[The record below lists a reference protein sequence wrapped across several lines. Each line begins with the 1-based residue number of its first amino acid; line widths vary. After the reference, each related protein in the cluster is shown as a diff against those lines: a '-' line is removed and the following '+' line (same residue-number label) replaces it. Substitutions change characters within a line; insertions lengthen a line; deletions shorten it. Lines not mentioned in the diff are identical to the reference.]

1 MKNSIFSLFFFCLL
15 VSFSARA
22 SERLIKATFIQPYL
36 VEQWDD
42 SRWKQEFKSLKAAG
56 MEYVI
61 FMHTVHTDQEG
72 NTTAVYP
79 SALPGVSGNK
89 SDLLENCLRN
99 ARRAGFKVFV
109 GLNFNEAWWKAD
121 FTPQWLMQQME
132 FGNQVAEELIGRYKS
147 RYKDTMYGW
156 YWVWEVDNSYCKTP
170 MHREFLVKALNMN
183 LDYLHQQTKGM
194 PFLLSPFMNSQNG
207 TAAQCAEMWKYVLTN
222 AHFQDGDIFAPQ
234 DCIGSGFLNLDEV
247 ADWFS
252 ALADVIPT
260 TPRIRFVA
268 NVEMFDQRFWTTA
281 TLDRIQRQMDLL
293 SPYVSGFICFAYS
306 HYYSPWLRHPAF
318 HEAYTYYAQKGCL
331 PFLVTPLPVSQLAW
345 MQNEKQGVFLSWK
358 DESKPQAVG
367 YHIYRE
373 GQLVGDVQRKK
384 EEAEPFG
391 MFTVREAGTYEVA
404 AYNVCGAESVKT
416 QVTVPDYLFG
426 QRICGRVTCQ
436 GKGIA
441 GVVVTDGFDCVATDG
456 QGRYELKRNRGAR
469 FVYISSPAGYLVPV
483 SEQTIPQFYLPLDSL
498 KEKDYDFELLKNP
511 KDDNRHTFLVQADV
525 QATSEKDIAGYRAYL
540 QDVQE
545 LLRTSD
551 GQSEVFGIDCGD
563 IVGDSPQL
571 FPSYIQ
577 ASSTLN
583 IPVYRAIGNH
593 DMTYGGR
600 TFEYSY
606 RTFEDYFGPI
616 YYSFNRGKAH
626 YIVLDNCFYV
636 NRDYQ
641 YIGYIDERTFAWLEQ
656 DLRFVA
662 KGSPVFVVVH
672 IPTSL
677 TPKLQWNA
685 LLQDETSNASGLYRM
700 LEGYDAHIISGHTHF
715 NLNVCF
721 NDSLMEHNTAAV
733 CGIWWKADICMDGT
747 PAGYGVYEVDGTD
760 VKWYYKSAGQSKD
773 YQFRAYPVGAS
784 REYPKDI
791 IANVWNWDEKWKVE
805 WYEDGKRMGE
815 MTRFTGYDPDAEA
828 ICSDKERVQYDW
840 ISPVQTSHL
849 FRATPRSKTSK
860 VEIKVTD
867 RFGNVFSQLLK

>member
-1 MKNSIFSLFFFCLL
+1 M
-15 VSFSARA
+15 
-22 SERLIKATFIQPYL
+22 
-36 VEQWDD
+36 
-42 SRWKQEFKSLKAAG
+42 
-56 MEYVI
+56 
-61 FMHTVHTDQEG
+61 
-72 NTTAVYP
+72 
-79 SALPGVSGNK
+79 
-89 SDLLENCLRN
+89 
-99 ARRAGFKVFV
+99 
-109 GLNFNEAWWKAD
+109 
-121 FTPQWLMQQME
+121 
-132 FGNQVAEELIGRYKS
+132 
-147 RYKDTMYGW
+147 
-156 YWVWEVDNSYCKTP
+156 
-170 MHREFLVKALNMN
+170 
-183 LDYLHQQTKGM
+183 
-194 PFLLSPFMNSQNG
+194 
-207 TAAQCAEMWKYVLTN
+207 
-222 AHFQDGDIFAPQ
+222 
-234 DCIGSGFLNLDEV
+234 
-247 ADWFS
+247 
-252 ALADVIPT
+252 
-260 TPRIRFVA
+260 
-268 NVEMFDQRFWTTA
+268 
-281 TLDRIQRQMDLL
+281 
-293 SPYVSGFICFAYS
+293 
-306 HYYSPWLRHPAF
+306 
-318 HEAYTYYAQKGCL
+318 
-331 PFLVTPLPVSQLAW
+331 
-345 MQNEKQGVFLSWK
+345 
-358 DESKPQAVG
+358 
-367 YHIYRE
+367 
-373 GQLVGDVQRKK
+373 
-384 EEAEPFG
+384 
-391 MFTVREAGTYEVA
+391 
-404 AYNVCGAESVKT
+404 
-416 QVTVPDYLFG
+416 
-426 QRICGRVTCQ
+426 
-436 GKGIA
+436 
-441 GVVVTDGFDCVATDG
+441 
-456 QGRYELKRNRGAR
+456 
-469 FVYISSPAGYLVPV
+469 
-483 SEQTIPQFYLPLDSL
+483 
-498 KEKDYDFELLKNP
+498 
-511 KDDNRHTFLVQADV
+511 VQADV

-551 GQSEVFGIDCGD
+551 GQSDVFGIDCGD

-577 ASSTLN
+577 ASSALD

-606 RTFEDYFGPI
+606 RSFEVYFGPI

-685 LLQDETSNASGLYRM
+685 LLQHETSNASGQYRM

-747 PAGYGVYEVDGTD
+747 PAGYGVYEVD
-760 VKWYYKSAGQSKD
+760 
-773 YQFRAYPVGAS
+773 
-784 REYPKDI
+784 I

-815 MTRFTGYDPDAEA
+815 MIRFTGYDPDAEA